1 MPLRTVA
8 IIGAVCLTL
17 GWLLASTLA
26 PPVAR
31 VQSRPQRAAAAPA
44 LTPPLP
50 VTEQLRVRPVTAIA
64 APTPARNPF
73 TFVET
78 LRPQPDTVAAAPD
91 AAAAFAAAAPSRPMW
106 TLAGIGISGEV
117 RTAVLT
123 DGNAVRVVTAGD
135 EIAGYRVS
143 EVGETAVVLVDAS
156 GRTSIL
162 RLP

>member
-44 LTPPLP
+44 LAPPTP
-50 VTEQLRVRPVTAIA
+50 VTEQLRLRSAPAIA
-64 APTPARNPF
+64 APTPERNPF
-73 TFVET
+73 TFVEA
-78 LRPQPDTVAAAPD
+78 RRSQPESVAAAPET
-91 AAAAFAAAAPSRPMW
+91 AAAFAAALPPRPMW
-106 TLAGIGISGEV
+106 TLAGIGVSGEV

-123 DGNAVRVVTAGD
+123 DGTSVRVVEAGD
-135 EIAGYRVS
+135 EIAGYHVS
-143 EVGETAVVLVDAS
+143 EVAATAVVLVDAS